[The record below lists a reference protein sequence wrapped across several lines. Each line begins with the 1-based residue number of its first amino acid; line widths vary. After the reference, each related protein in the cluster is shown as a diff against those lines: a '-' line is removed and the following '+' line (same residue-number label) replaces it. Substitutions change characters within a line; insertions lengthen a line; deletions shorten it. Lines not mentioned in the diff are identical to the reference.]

1 VVAAGT
7 NRPVDLV
14 GGVVAFNEERRLAAA
29 VESLLGQE
37 LPPGV
42 RWKTVSVVASGCTD
56 RTPELA
62 YALASRHPEVQVR
75 IQPERRGK
83 ASALGEIFQRSRGDY
98 LVLLNADAVARPGAV
113 SALVDLAATLT
124 PPFAVMG
131 RPEPSELPPDG
142 VGSGLR
148 LLWKLHHRLHAELLT
163 ANQGTHLSDELLLL
177 PISHLP
183 TLPEEIVN
191 DGAFIGAWLR
201 AQGGRLAYA
210 DEARVAIE
218 VPWSLSDHIR
228 QRRRIHVGHRQVAH
242 LIGIAPST
250 MERYFVER
258 PGRAFSLLTEEV
270 RTTPGGATALAWLVA
285 GELASMLAATWDRL
299 PPRRTHRL
307 WTPIREPPD
316 SPEPFGRRVARTS
329 ASPTTSDRVG

>member
-1 VVAAGT
+1 VVAART

-14 GGVVAFNEERRLAAA
+14 GGVVAFNEERRLTTA

-42 RWKTVSVVASGCTD
+42 RWKAVSVVASGCTD
-56 RTPELA
+56 RTPEEA
-62 YALASRHPEVQVR
+62 RALASRHPEVQVR

-83 ASALGEIFQRSRGDY
+83 ASALGEIFQESRGDY
-98 LVLLNADAVARPGAV
+98 LVLLNADAIARPGAV
-113 SALVDLAATLT
+113 SALLDTAASLA

-131 RPEPSELPPDG
+131 HPEPNELPPAG
-142 VGSGLR
+142 IGSGLR
-148 LLWKLHHRLHAELLT
+148 LLWGLHHRLHAELLT
-163 ANQGTHLSDELLLL
+163 ADQGTHLSDELLLL

-183 TLPEEIVN
+183 PLPEEIVN

-210 DEARVAIE
+210 EEARVAIE
-218 VPWSLSDHIR
+218 VPWSLSDHVR

-242 LIGIAPST
+242 LVGVAPST
-250 MERYFVER
+250 MERYFIER
-258 PGRAFSLLTEEV
+258 PGRALGLLADEV
-270 RTTPGGATALAWLVA
+270 RSMPGGATALAWLAA

-299 PPRRTHRL
+299 PPRRNHRL

-316 SPEPFGRRVARTS
+316 SPEPYGRRVARTS
-329 ASPTTSDRVG
+329 ASPATSDQAG